1 MMKMNNPLRTPTDP
15 WLSMLKDQNINLY
28 REFLLGSTNF
38 DGMSKAL
45 FIYCNDDLDSE
56 ILARL
61 FKNNSSKQIIDQV
74 LTHDKC
80 PLDLI
85 RNIIDKKEE
94 KFIIGDYVGDLSIA
108 KRNDLTLTDI
118 KLLLDSADESVKQ
131 ILAVNKNLDG
141 ELIKILATDSNY
153 YVRRNV
159 AERNDISD
167 AIIEGFVHDEESFVR
182 RQIAQNKNLTKDQIK
197 ILLNDSD
204 TRVREDLALNEILS
218 ASELMQISKDKDIKV
233 LLNLSQRKDLTEDI
247 LEEIINNYEIKI
259 SKIKFE
265 EETDDLKSLLNL
277 ILSILTNERISS
289 NNLVRITVFLIRIR
303 FFDFE
308 FSWLDLRSLKSDI
321 KQSMLSNSML
331 PEEIKVEFALLGHT
345 INPSNLNNSLQNTSA
360 EDELFDSN
368 FQADDYS
375 KLSSQ
380 IFRFGLDSQNG
391 DEINDFV
398 NKFVKIFGEL
408 GHPLGL
414 LHPLTNLNP
423 EIKYELG
430 PTYTEWVSHEIIYR
444 TLWPE
449 IYQRK
454 DAKFLIKSSSFGG
467 DHTYFY
473 VNGLWV
479 GRESYEPA
487 DLRTNGLDFPFINEW
502 GEYRNW
508 IVDSEDL
515 DFDEAFA
522 SLDFDE
528 YLLLNRVD
536 IEEEVL
542 DEQTY
547 EYLVAIAIKKYS
559 DDLEI
564 TSKGK
569 NFVIDAA
576 DGIPLD
582 ERVTEAEIILDECH
596 VYGWSKLDIGKQN
609 MITNITIQGLQSR
622 SDDLKDLSEYFLMCI
637 ALIPNLDVTIKKI
650 LEGLDIELINKALT
664 KSHS

>member
-391 DEINDFV
+391 DEIV

-582 ERVTEAEIILDECH
+582 ERVTEAEIILDECQ